1 MKIIKILFFAII
13 TCVMAGCTKESLS
26 PQDGPLETLSL
37 KVETPS
43 AAAESDEDIISDARI
58 IAFRDANTLDA
69 NSGMKTIA
77 AGGSIT
83 QTVTSGIRDIYVFA
97 NESQVQGMTTQLDG
111 VRTLSALQAIQVPY
125 SVDIAPPFLSSVME
139 TKTLTTDANMTAN
152 VERTVSKVVLTV
164 GYEWGA
170 GKPLSEELV
179 IDRVQV
185 LNVPEFSYLIGKD
198 YDGAKFTSSREVA
211 TTTELAN
218 QSTTPLSSYLS
229 KPLTIY
235 IPEFLGATDAADDH
249 AYLEIVGHLESDP
262 AITSTYRMPLS
273 SNMAADGTITGTNYD
288 IARNTAFTINATIKS
303 FGELNQIEI
312 GSEIEAWQTV
322 NSTPEDVGH
331 YVFLESVTAD
341 GVTIA
346 DGSNLHDMGTKL
358 KVTCKTNIGGWY
370 TVTRDMDNNII
381 DKSSPTESVTSGAPS
396 QSVEIDIPK
405 LAELTYGQNYTIS
418 IYQSNI
424 APEESVGRPVK
435 VLKFTQY
442 GGFIPNSLLSAEG
455 WPANP
460 ERKKGLQIA
469 KRGNKKLPSGVAET
483 DDPTMWWK
491 TSHTLTAGGVE
502 LISDL
507 TTAKLGMGKSSTDAM
522 VATPDLAAAHPAANY
537 CREMGPEWYLPSI
550 AELKLIYNNMVYLGT
565 SYSYP
570 PRTNYWSATEQL
582 MAYSFCMT
590 VAGTVINTGKI
601 SLLQV
606 RCVREI

>member
-1 MKIIKILFFAII
+1 MKIIEIPFFVIMLFTI
-13 TCVMAGCTKESLS
+13 TGCSKESLS
-26 PQDGPLETLSL
+26 PQDGSQQTLSL

-43 AAAESDEDIISDARI
+43 AAAESDEDLISDARI
-58 IAFRDANTLDA
+58 IALRDANTLDA
-69 NSGMKTIA
+69 NSGMKTIPA
-77 AGGSIT
+77 GGGSIT
-83 QTVTSGIRDIYVFA
+83 QTVTTGTREIYVFA
-97 NESQVQGMTTQLDG
+97 NESQVQGMTAQLDN

-139 TKTLTTDANMTAN
+139 TKTLTDNTSMTAN
-152 VERTVSKVVLTV
+152 VERIVSKVVLTIK
-164 GYEWGA
+164 YEWETPDTEDLGS
-170 GKPLSEELV
+170 LT

-185 LNVPEFSYLIGKD
+185 KNLPKYSYLIAKNYSEAND
-198 YDGAKFTSSREVA
+198 VDSKVIEGADLDDISADRYTY
-211 TTTELAN
+211 
-218 QSTTPLSSYLS
+218 QS

-235 IPEFLGATDAADDH
+235 IPEFLGATDAAGRH
-249 AYLEIVGHLESDP
+249 AYLEIVGHLNSNP

-288 IARNTAFTINATIKS
+288 IARNTAFTIDATIKD
-303 FGELNQIEI
+303 FGGLNNIEI